1 MNTLNVVSYSLYD
14 TRNTKYDSEVSQSM
28 QTIKTDL
35 GEISVTKETIESM
48 VSLNLADVK
57 GVVGSKKSIIKE
69 ITDMLMGNISENK
82 IKETSRTIK
91 VEIKDNKPLINLYI
105 IIKYGV
111 RIPDIA
117 WDIQNRVKENLMEKL
132 GIEINEIDIHI
143 QGIQF
148 PKKTQSR
155 RDLVASNLF
164 VKVF

>member
-1 MNTLNVVSYSLYD
+1 MIYEI
-14 TRNTKYDSEVSQSM
+14 EVKKLM
-28 QTIKTDL
+28 QTIKTEL
-35 GEISVTKETIESM
+35 GEINVTEETIGNI

-57 GVVGSKKSIIKE
+57 GVVGSRKSIIKE
-69 ITDMLMGNISENK
+69 IADMLRGDASENEIDEASRNIK
-82 IKETSRTIK
+82 I
-91 VEIKDNKPLINLYI
+91 EIKDNKPLINLYI

-117 WDIQNRVKENLMEKL
+117 WDIQSRVKEGIMKKL
-132 GIEINEIDIHI
+132 GIDINEIDIHV

-155 RDLVASNLF
+155 KDLVASNLF

>member
-1 MNTLNVVSYSLYD
+1 
-14 TRNTKYDSEVSQSM
+14 M
-28 QTIKTDL
+28 QTIKTEL
-35 GEISVTKETIESM
+35 GEINVTEETIGNI

-57 GVVGSKKSIIKE
+57 GVVGSRKSIIKE
-69 ITDMLMGNISENK
+69 IADMLRGDTSENE
-82 IKETSRTIK
+82 IDEASRNIK

-105 IIKYGV
+105 IIKHGV

-117 WDIQNRVKENLMEKL
+117 WDIQTRVKEGIMKKL
-132 GIEINEIDIHI
+132 GIDINEIDIHV

-155 RDLVASNLF
+155 KDLVASNLF

>member
-1 MNTLNVVSYSLYD
+1 
-14 TRNTKYDSEVSQSM
+14 M
-28 QTIKTDL
+28 QTTLTDL
-35 GEISVTKETIESM
+35 GEINVTKETIRSM

-57 GVVGSKKSIIKE
+57 GVVGSRKSIIKE
-69 ITDMLMGNISENK
+69 ITDMLRGDTNEN
-82 IKETSRTIK
+82 ETEEATRTIK

-117 WDIQNRVKENLMEKL
+117 WDIQSRVKENLMNKL
-132 GIEINEIDIHI
+132 GINVNEIDIHV

-155 RDLVASNLF
+155 KDLIASNLF

>member
-1 MNTLNVVSYSLYD
+1 
-14 TRNTKYDSEVSQSM
+14 M
-28 QTIKTDL
+28 QTTKTDL
-35 GEISVTKETIESM
+35 GEINITRETIRSI

-57 GVVGSKKSIIKE
+57 GVVGSRKSIIKE
-69 ITDMLMGNISENK
+69 ITDMLRGDASGNDTEDATRN
-82 IKETSRTIK
+82 IK
-91 VEIKDNKPLINLYI
+91 VEIKDNKPLINLNI

-117 WDIQNRVKENLMEKL
+117 WDIQSRIKEKLMKKL
-132 GIEINEIDIHI
+132 GINVNEIDIHV

-155 RDLVASNLF
+155 KDLVASNLF

>member
-1 MNTLNVVSYSLYD
+1 
-14 TRNTKYDSEVSQSM
+14 M
-28 QTIKTDL
+28 QTTKTDL
-35 GEISVTKETIESM
+35 GEINITRETIRSI

-57 GVVGSKKSIIKE
+57 GVVGSRKSIIKE
-69 ITDMLMGNISENK
+69 ITDMLRGDASGN
-82 IKETSRTIK
+82 ETEDATRNIK
-91 VEIKDNKPLINLYI
+91 VEIKDNKPLINLNI

-117 WDIQNRVKENLMEKL
+117 WDIQSRVKEKLMKKL
-132 GIEINEIDIHI
+132 GINVNEIDIHV

-155 RDLVASNLF
+155 KDLVASNLF

>member
-1 MNTLNVVSYSLYD
+1 
-14 TRNTKYDSEVSQSM
+14 M
-28 QTIKTDL
+28 QTIKTEL
-35 GEISVTKETIESM
+35 GEINVTEETIGNI

-57 GVVGSKKSIIKE
+57 GVVGSRKSIIKE
-69 ITDMLMGNISENK
+69 IADMLRGDASENEIDEASRNIK
-82 IKETSRTIK
+82 I
-91 VEIKDNKPLINLYI
+91 EIKDNKPLINLYI

-117 WDIQNRVKENLMEKL
+117 WDIQSRVKEGIMKKL
-132 GIEINEIDIHI
+132 GIDINEIDIHV

-155 RDLVASNLF
+155 KDLVASNLF

>member
-1 MNTLNVVSYSLYD
+1 
-14 TRNTKYDSEVSQSM
+14 M

-35 GEISVTKETIESM
+35 GEINITEETIGYI

-57 GVVGSKKSIIKE
+57 GVVGSRKSIIKE
-69 ITDMLMGNISENK
+69 ITDMLRGDTSENE
-82 IKETSRTIK
+82 IEEASRNIK

-105 IIKYGV
+105 VIKYGV

-117 WDIQNRVKENLMEKL
+117 WDIQTRVKEVIMKKL
-132 GIEINEIDIHI
+132 GTDINEIDIHI

-155 RDLVASNLF
+155 KDLIASNLF
-164 VKVF
+164 IKVF

>member
-1 MNTLNVVSYSLYD
+1 
-14 TRNTKYDSEVSQSM
+14 M

-35 GEISVTKETIESM
+35 GEINVTEETIGNI

-57 GVVGSKKSIIKE
+57 GVVGSRKSIIKE
-69 ITDMLMGNISENK
+69 ITDMLRGDTSENE
-82 IKETSRTIK
+82 IEEASRNIK

-105 IIKYGV
+105 VIKYGV

-117 WDIQNRVKENLMEKL
+117 WDIQSRVKEGLMKKL
-132 GIEINEIDIHI
+132 GLDINEIDIHV

-148 PKKTQSR
+148 PKKTQAR
-155 RDLVASNLF
+155 KDLVASNLF

>member
-1 MNTLNVVSYSLYD
+1 V
-14 TRNTKYDSEVSQSM
+14 

-35 GEISVTKETIESM
+35 GEINIAIETIESI
-48 VSLNLADVK
+48 VSLNLSEVK
-57 GVVGSKKSIIKE
+57 GVVGSRKSIIKE
-69 ITDMLMGNISENK
+69 ITDMLRGDASENE
-82 IKETSRTIK
+82 IEEASRTIK

-117 WDIQNRVKENLMEKL
+117 WDIQSRVKENLMKKL
-132 GIEINEIDIHI
+132 GININEIDIHV

-155 RDLVASNLF
+155 RDLIASNLF

>member
-1 MNTLNVVSYSLYD
+1 
-14 TRNTKYDSEVSQSM
+14 M

-35 GEISVTKETIESM
+35 GEINVTEETIGNI

-57 GVVGSKKSIIKE
+57 GVVGSRKSIIKE
-69 ITDMLMGNISENK
+69 ITDMLRGDTSENE
-82 IKETSRTIK
+82 IEEASRNIK

-105 IIKYGV
+105 VIKYGV

-117 WDIQNRVKENLMEKL
+117 WDIQSRVKEGLMKKL
-132 GIEINEIDIHI
+132 GTDINEIDIHV

-155 RDLVASNLF
+155 KDLVASNLF
-164 VKVF
+164 IKVF

>member
-1 MNTLNVVSYSLYD
+1 
-14 TRNTKYDSEVSQSM
+14 M

-35 GEISVTKETIESM
+35 GEINVTNETIGNI

-57 GVVGSKKSIIKE
+57 GVVGSRKSIIKE
-69 ITDMLMGNISENK
+69 ITDMLKGDTSENE
-82 IKETSRTIK
+82 IEEASRNIK

-105 IIKYGV
+105 VIKYGV

-117 WDIQNRVKENLMEKL
+117 WDIQTRVKEGIMKKL
-132 GIEINEIDIHI
+132 GTDISEIDIHV

-155 RDLVASNLF
+155 KDLVASNLF
-164 VKVF
+164 IKVF